1 MWAFENLMWLT
12 VTFITSWIMPLLC
25 SKSFNGSFI
34 SFSWK
39 SEYNRPHITVP
50 LLYFLDFICTALSI
64 CLSTLDPL
72 ASYCSLILSTLAQTL
87 RSSGSHFDCSLLPC
101 SAWVASLI
109 PFTYPVLMLSS
120 TNSTYHLLSCYIKYS
135 FMFIA

>member
-1 MWAFENLMWLT
+1 
-12 VTFITSWIMPLLC
+12 MPLLC

-34 SFSWK
+34 SFSRK
-39 SEYNRPHITVP
+39 SVLQWPTRPRITVP
-50 LLYFLDFICTALSI
+50 LLYFLDFISKALSI

-87 RSSGSHFDCSLLPC
+87 RSSGSHFDCSLLPR
-101 SAWVASLI
+101 SAWLVSLI

-120 TNSTYHLLSCYIKYS
+120 TNSTYHLLSCYIKQS
-135 FMFIA
+135 FMFIAQYLFSLARL